1 MEISVLTV
9 ILVVL
14 ILAVDAWLIASLW
27 KSQKSQQ
34 VKLGWAALI
43 ILLPVVGWV
52 IWARFGPRGM
62 DKPPSSSEHA
72 KG

>member
-1 MEISVLTV
+1 MEISVLTGV
-9 ILVVL
+9 LLVL
-14 ILAVDAWLIASLW
+14 IVVVDIWLIASVW

-34 VKLGWAALI
+34 VKLGWAAFI
-43 ILLPVVGWV
+43 VLLPVVGWI

-62 DKPPSSSEHA
+62 KPPTSPEHA